1 MHEKRAPSPFRFGP
15 FTLDGRSGELCN
27 GPTRLK
33 VPDQSIAVLQALL
46 QRPGELVTRE
56 ELRDRLWGPD
66 THVDFEAGLN
76 AAVRRLREALND
88 SADTPRYVETLPRR
102 GYRFIAPVERTLTG
116 ADAAPAEPAAVETR
130 VSLSPATANARRARV
145 RPAVLV
151 ALGLAA
157 IGVALWAGLR
167 SRDAAP
173 TASRPVPITRFQG
186 LEVDPAISPDGKWV
200 AFAWDG
206 GSGDNF
212 DIYVQSIDGS
222 SQMQLTKDA
231 AADHAPAWSPDGQRI
246 AFVRVLEGKREIVVL
261 PVLGGSERVLFEA
274 AQELGAWM
282 WWGGSYGL
290 SWTPDGKHLVFG
302 DQSGPASNSAI
313 YLYSFEDGKR
323 RQLTHPPANLSDSH
337 PVVSPNGRYLAFV
350 RVNRDPSAVLRNVLL
365 QKLEQ
370 LHVSGEPMPVTS
382 GLRVIG
388 FDWAPDSRNIIYDSG
403 NREPGLWRAAV
414 AGGAPE
420 PLLPNITALRPSVA
434 RSGAGVVY
442 QNMRINAS
450 IWELPLPSSPSREPS
465 ADPTFPVLASTAF
478 DTDMQFSPD
487 GTRIA
492 FASGRSGHS
501 EIWVSNRDGS
511 QANKL
516 TSFAGG
522 GRVGR
527 VGSPA
532 WSADGKLIAFDA
544 QGTATGKWHLHIV
557 AADGGGPAKPLT
569 SDAFNN
575 IRPSWSIDGRWI
587 YFASDRTGDD
597 QIWKMPSS
605 GGTASQVT
613 FGGGLDPVVSWDGQ
627 RVYYA
632 KQPPIQGIWAVP
644 AEGGQEVQV
653 VSRGRSLDFDVAE
666 NGIFLMDRTPKPQV
680 TVEMFRFATQQLETV
695 AQLPPG
701 VRFGGYFR
709 VTRDG
714 SSMLYQRFDQ
724 WHSDIEMLPGIR

>member
-1 MHEKRAPSPFRFGP
+1 M
-15 FTLDGRSGELCN
+15 
-27 GPTRLK
+27 
-33 VPDQSIAVLQALL
+33 I
-46 QRPGELVTRE
+46 
-56 ELRDRLWGPD
+56 
-66 THVDFEAGLN
+66 
-76 AAVRRLREALND
+76 
-88 SADTPRYVETLPRR
+88 
-102 GYRFIAPVERTLTG
+102 
-116 ADAAPAEPAAVETR
+116 
-130 VSLSPATANARRARV
+130 
-145 RPAVLV
+145 V
-151 ALGLAA
+151 ALGLTAVGA
-157 IGVALWAGLR
+157 ALWAGLR
-167 SRDAAP
+167 WRNAAP
-173 TASRPVPITRFQG
+173 AAARPVPITRFPG
-186 LEVDPAISPDGKWV
+186 LEVDPAISPDGKLV

-212 DIYVQSIDGS
+212 DIYLRSIDGS
-222 SQMQLTKDA
+222 SQLQLTNDA

-261 PVLGGSERVLFEA
+261 PVLGGSEKVLFEA
-274 AQELGAWM
+274 APEQAAWM

-313 YLYSFEDGKR
+313 YLYSFEDGER

-370 LHVSGEPMPVTS
+370 LHVSGEPTPLTS

-388 FDWAPDSRNIIYDSG
+388 FDWAPDSRSIIHDSG

-420 PLLPNITALRPSVA
+420 PLLLNLTAIRPSVA

-442 QNMRINAS
+442 QNMLINAS
-450 IWELPLPSSPSREPS
+450 IWELPTPSSPSREPS
-465 ADPTFPVLASTAF
+465 GDPTFPVIASTAF

-492 FASGRSGHS
+492 FASERSGHS

-522 GRVGR
+522 GRVRR

-532 WSADGKLIAFDA
+532 WSADGKLIAFDT
-544 QGTATGKWHLHIV
+544 QGTTTGKWNLHIV

-569 SDAFNN
+569 SDAFNDVG
-575 IRPSWSIDGRWI
+575 PSWSIDGQWI
-587 YFASDRTGDD
+587 YFGSDRTRAGDW

-605 GGTASQVT
+605 GGTAEQVT
-613 FGGGLDPVVSWDGQ
+613 FGGGREPVVSWDGR

-632 KQPPIQGIWAVP
+632 KPPPIQGIWAVP

-653 VSRGRSLDFDVAE
+653 VSRGRALNFDVAE
-666 NGIFLMDRTPKPQV
+666 NGIFLMDVSAKPQA
-680 TVEMFRFATQQLETV
+680 TVEMFSFATQQLETV
-695 AQLPPG
+695 ARLAPG
-701 VRFGGYFR
+701 VRFTPAAYFR

-714 SSMLYQRFDQ
+714 SSMLYAAVRSMAQRHRDASANSLK
-724 WHSDIEMLPGIR
+724 SD

>member
-1 MHEKRAPSPFRFGP
+1 
-15 FTLDGRSGELCN
+15 
-27 GPTRLK
+27 
-33 VPDQSIAVLQALL
+33 
-46 QRPGELVTRE
+46 
-56 ELRDRLWGPD
+56 
-66 THVDFEAGLN
+66 LN

-102 GYRFIAPVERTLTG
+102 GYRFIAPVEGTVAG
-116 ADAAPAEPAAVETR
+116 ADAATAEPASVKAPVP
-130 VSLSPATANARRARV
+130 VSPATASAGRARV
-145 RPAVLV
+145 RHATLV
-151 ALGLAA
+151 AVGLAA
-157 IGVALWAGLR
+157 IGGALWIGLKW
-167 SRDAAP
+167 RDAAP
-173 TASRPVPITRFQG
+173 AAARPVPITRFQG
-186 LEVDPAISPDGKWV
+186 MEVDPAISPDGKLV

-206 GSGDNF
+206 GSGDDF
-212 DIYVQSIDGS
+212 DIYVRSIDGN
-222 SQMQLTKDA
+222 SQKQLTKDA
-231 AADHAPAWSPDGQRI
+231 APDHAPTWSPDGQRI
-246 AFVRVLEGKREIVVL
+246 AFVRVLEGKRQIVVL
-261 PVLGGSERVLFEA
+261 PVLGGSERVLFDA

-313 YLYSFEDGKR
+313 YLYSFEDGER

-370 LHVSGEPMPVTS
+370 LHVSGEPTPVTS

-388 FDWAPDSRNIIYDSG
+388 FDWAPDGRSIIFDSG
-403 NREPGLWRAAV
+403 NREPALWRAAV

-420 PLLPNITALRPSVA
+420 PLLTNITAIRPSMA
-434 RSGAGVVY
+434 RSGGGVVY

-450 IWELPLPSSPSREPS
+450 IWELPTPSSPSRQPS
-465 ADPTFPVLASTAF
+465 GDPTFPVLASTAF

-492 FASGRSGHS
+492 FASSRSGHS

-516 TSFAGG
+516 TSFGGG

-532 WSADGKLIAFDA
+532 WSADGKLIAFDT
-544 QGTATGKWHLHIV
+544 QGTATGKWNLHIV

-575 IRPSWSIDGRWI
+575 IRPSWSMDGRWI
-587 YFASDRTGDD
+587 YFASDRSGED

-627 RVYYA
+627 CVYYA
-632 KQPPIQGIWAVP
+632 KHPPIQGIWAVP
-644 AEGGQEVQV
+644 ADGGQEVQV

-666 NGIFLMDRTPKPQV
+666 NGIFLMDRIPKPQV
-680 TVEMFRFATQQLETV
+680 TVEMFRFATRQLETV
-695 AQLPPG
+695 ARLPPG
-701 VRFGGYFR
+701 VRFDGYFR

-724 WHSDIEMLPGIR
+724 WHSDIELLPGVR